1 MAEFIP
7 VLARCAVAAG
17 ADALFME
24 IHENPA
30 EALSDGP
37 NNLALSQLKPLL
49 EILIQI
55 KKVIAAPAKV
65 MAGPS
70 SGGEEGVLV

>member
-24 IHENPA
+24 IHEKPA

-37 NNLALSQLKPLL
+37 NNLALSELKPLL

-55 KKVIAAPAKV
+55 KKVIAAPANQK
-65 MAGPS
+65 AGLS
-70 SGGEEGVLV
+70 SGRQDEVLV

>member
-1 MAEFIP
+1 M
-7 VLARCAVAAG
+7 LAKCGVVAG

-37 NNLALSQLKPLL
+37 NALHLNKLRPLL
-49 EILIQI
+49 EVVIEL
-55 KKVIAAPAKV
+55 KKVVSRENI
-65 MAGPS
+65 
-70 SGGEEGVLV
+70 LV